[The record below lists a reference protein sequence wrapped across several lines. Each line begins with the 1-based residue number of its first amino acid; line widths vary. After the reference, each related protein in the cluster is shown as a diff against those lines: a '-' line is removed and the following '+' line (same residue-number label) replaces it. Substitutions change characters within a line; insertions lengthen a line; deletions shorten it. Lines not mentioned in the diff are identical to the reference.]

1 MKIAI
6 IGAGNVGA
14 AVGIGLAVKGHEI
27 VFGVRN
33 PEKPEVVA
41 LVETT
46 GASSSLPPDA
56 ARTADVIVLALP
68 WRVAEHAVAGL
79 GNLTG
84 KIVIDAM
91 NPLTMT
97 PDGLGLDR
105 GYSTSG
111 GETVAHWLPGS
122 HVVKTLNQVGA
133 EIMADTS
140 GFVEPPVMFMA
151 GDSNDA
157 KKVVSALLSDL
168 GFMPLD
174 AGGLIKAR
182 LLEPFGMVWINQAI
196 QRGHGREW
204 AFGAMAKNKTAD

>member
-14 AVGIGLAVKGHEI
+14 AVGTGLAGKGHEI
-27 VFGVRN
+27 IFGVRN
-33 PEKPEVVA
+33 PEKPELKA
-41 LVETT
+41 LLAKT
-46 GASSSLPPDA
+46 GSRSLLPSGA
-56 ARTADVIVLALP
+56 AKEADIILLALP
-68 WRVAEHAVAGL
+68 WRVAEQALREL
-79 GNLTG
+79 GDLSG

-105 GYSTSG
+105 GFSTSG
-111 GETVAHWLPGS
+111 AETVAYLLPGA

-133 EIMADTS
+133 EIMADAS
-140 GFVEPPVMFMA
+140 GFAEPPVMFMA
-151 GDSNDA
+151 GDSDDA
-157 KKVVSALLSDL
+157 KKVVAALLSDL

-196 QRGHGREW
+196 LRGKGRDW
-204 AFGAMAKNKTAD
+204 AFGAMPKNKTTN